1 MTLAKTHA
9 SSLITGLRSVSIQVP
24 DMALAETFFTHTWG
38 LKVSDRTSESL
49 YLRASGSDHHVLALH
64 RGSEPAS
71 LKCVTLRAA
80 SELALTELAQRTVK
94 AGGKVLQE
102 ISPITE
108 PSGGV
113 GVTLADPMGRI
124 YQVVYGDAQLAPVN
138 EAEAPYRLAHVV
150 LNSVDVPASQK
161 FLEDVMDFSMSD
173 RTRVMAFMR
182 CNSDHHS
189 IAMAESDNNALNH
202 IAFLVPDLE
211 AVMRGGGRMK
221 DAGYPIEWG
230 PGRHGPGHNA
240 FNYFV
245 GPFNLVIEYTS
256 EVEQIDDNYQ
266 PGQPSDWK
274 WPDGRMD
281 HWGIST
287 PPSRRMKDAQT
298 EVFFAS

>member
-24 DMALAETFFTHTWG
+24 DMTLAETFFTHTWG

-49 YLRASGSDHHVLALH
+49 YLRASGSDHHVLAMH

-80 SELALTELAQRTVK
+80 SEHALTELAQRTVK

-102 ISPITE
+102 ISPINE

-138 EAEAPYRLAHVV
+138 ESEAPYRLAHVV

-202 IAFLVPDLE
+202 II
-211 AVMRGGGRMK
+211 GRV
-221 DAGYPIEWG
+221 ACVLYL
-230 PGRHGPGHNA
+230 A
-240 FNYFV
+240 
-245 GPFNLVIEYTS
+245 
-256 EVEQIDDNYQ
+256 
-266 PGQPSDWK
+266 
-274 WPDGRMD
+274 
-281 HWGIST
+281 
-287 PPSRRMKDAQT
+287 
-298 EVFFAS
+298 